1 MKSLSQLIFPLLT
14 LFASTLPASFG
25 GAGLLAQSHYPGQH
39 AGKMVVSDKMKLQ
52 AHSFDLKDVKLLP
65 SPFLE
70 NQERDAKWL
79 LSIDNNRLLHTYR
92 LNAGIP
98 SKAKPL
104 GGWEEPNVELRGHS
118 AGHVLSGLA
127 LMYATTGEE
136 IFKLKGD
143 SLVAELKKVQDALD
157 QNGYLSAF
165 PQHFVNRAIHEGR
178 VWAPWYTLH
187 KIYAGLLD
195 MYLYCD
201 NAQAF
206 GMVKKMG
213 DWAYQKLS
221 GLDQSQL
228 DKMLLTEFGGM
239 SEVLYNLY
247 SLTGEEKHLKTA
259 RMFYHRVQLD
269 PLALQND
276 VLQKRHANTYIPKI
290 IGEARA
296 YEFSGDEK
304 QKQIAEFFWNS
315 VTLHHTYA
323 NGGNSDNEF
332 FFAPDSLSKHL
343 SHRTTETCN
352 TYNMLKLTNHLF
364 SWTAEVKY
372 ADYYEKAI
380 YNHILGS
387 QDPETGMVCYFMPLK
402 PGYFKVYSTREDS
415 WWCCVGTG
423 FENHAKYGEAI
434 YFHDDNNIYVN
445 LFIPSELTWREKG
458 IQIRQETN
466 YPEKENSR
474 LTILATPG
482 EKFALQLR
490 YPGWATSGMKI
501 RINGT
506 NQAVKNLPG
515 SFITLER
522 RWKKGDVIEFTIPM
536 QVRLIPSND
545 DSKLAAIAYG
555 PILLAGLMG
564 KEGIQAPAPYAEDQ
578 DDLGKFPVPGSIK
591 TTLNTDAKRV
601 TDMVRRVDGKS
612 PLTFEIRD
620 AHQEK
625 AVLVPYYQ
633 IHDERYVVYWKMTG
647 R

>member
-1 MKSLSQLIFPLLT
+1 MKTLSPQIIPILT
-14 LFASTLPASFG
+14 LFALAITVAPG
-25 GAGLLAQSHYPGQH
+25 GSGLRAQSHYPGQH
-39 AGKMVVSDKMKLQ
+39 ANKLVVADKVALKAQ
-52 AHSFDLKDVKLLP
+52 SFDLRDVKLLP
-65 SPFLE
+65 SLFLI

-79 LSIDNNRLLHTYR
+79 RSIDNNRLLHTYR

-98 SKAKPL
+98 SKAKPF
-104 GGWEEPNVELRGHS
+104 GGWEEPTIELRGHS

-127 LMYATTGEE
+127 LMFASTGEE
-136 IFKLKGD
+136 VFKLKGD
-143 SLVAELKKVQDALD
+143 SLVTELKKVQEALD

-195 MYLYCD
+195 MYLYCQ
-201 NAQAF
+201 NETAF
-206 GMVKKMG
+206 LMVKKMG
-213 DWAYQKLS
+213 DWAYAKLS
-221 GLDQSQL
+221 PLTQAQL

-247 SLTGEEKHLKTA
+247 SLTGEEKYLKTA
-259 RMFYHRVQLD
+259 KMFYHRIQLD

-296 YEFSGDEK
+296 FELTGDEK
-304 QKQIAEFFWNS
+304 QKHISEFFWNT
-315 VTLHHTYA
+315 VLRHHTYA

-352 TYNMLKLTNHLF
+352 TYNMLKLTDHLF
-364 SWTAEVKY
+364 TWTAEVKY
-372 ADYYEKAI
+372 ADYYEQAL
-380 YNHILGS
+380 YNHILAS

-402 PGYFKVYSTREDS
+402 PGYFKVYSTKENS

-434 YFHDDNNIYVN
+434 YFHDNSNIFVN
-445 LFIPSELTWREKG
+445 LFIPSEVTWREKG
-458 IQIRQETN
+458 IQIRQETS
-466 YPEKENSR
+466 YPEKDNSR
-474 LTILATPG
+474 LTILATAG

-501 RINGT
+501 KINGT
-506 NQAVKNLPG
+506 NHVVKNVAG
-515 SFITLER
+515 SYVMIER
-522 RWKKGDVIEFTIPM
+522 KWKKGDVIELTIPM
-536 QVRLIPSND
+536 PFRLIPAND
-545 DSKLAAIAYG
+545 DPNLAAITYG
-555 PILLAGLMG
+555 PLLLSGTMG
-564 KEGIQAPAPYAEDQ
+564 KEGIHAPAPYAEDQ
-578 DDLGKFPVPGSIK
+578 DDLAKFPVPATIK
-591 TTLNTDAKRV
+591 TTVNTDGKGIADWIKRV
-601 TDMVRRVDGKS
+601 EEKS

-620 AHQEK
+620 AKQEK
-625 AVLVPYYQ
+625 AKLVPYYQ
-633 IHDERYVVYWKMTG
+633 IHDERYVVYWKLLN
-647 R
+647 